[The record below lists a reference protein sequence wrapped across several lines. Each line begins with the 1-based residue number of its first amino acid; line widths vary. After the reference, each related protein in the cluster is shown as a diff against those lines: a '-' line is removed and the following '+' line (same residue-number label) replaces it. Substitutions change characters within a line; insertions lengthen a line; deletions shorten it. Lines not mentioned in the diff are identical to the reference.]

1 MRKLKRSI
9 LTLLLLVSSMTINA
23 QKVEFSDYTFSDKPY
38 QIDPKFANEEE
49 IIIERNVKTEF
60 VFSDNKAY
68 EIYLIHEKKLINSDN
83 AIERNN
89 RVYIPVNIDANLIAN
104 KLRVILKNGKIIE
117 LKSSDIKEEIDEQ
130 TRMKYNYFAVNGLE
144 KGAII
149 EKFHIIKRNP
159 EFTGNNF
166 FFQASY
172 PILNASVEIIYP
184 EHLIFTSASYNGF
197 PKAENK
203 LESYPN
209 KNSLFTVNTNIPP
222 LPNNERQSNV
232 VKNQQRFAYKLD
244 QNTASGVRNLY
255 NHADYGND
263 LYEAYNA
270 ELSRDENKALDQLVK
285 KFAKGN
291 TPLEQVQN
299 VEKYIKE
306 NIQFNRYFNTNKNLS
321 DVVKNKQGNLFDILR
336 LYVQVLKKQNIKH
349 EIVLT
354 TERFENVFD
363 PNFESSLNF
372 KDALFY
378 FPEADVYVEPAAN
391 VYRAPLFDDQYGGN
405 YGLFIKSKLFNGIEV
420 PVSEVRIIEFPKNQQ
435 LSVMNIAV
443 DFSKDIAEPYLTS
456 KIQFNGYESMN
467 FQPAKDF
474 ADPVEYKEMLNY
486 IGKNYTFE
494 SDVDSVVAENEGLDF
509 VGKKPFV
516 INVKANAKDLLT
528 KAGPN
533 YIFKIG
539 EVIGKQ
545 MEMYEEKERVL
556 PIEIDNPH
564 AYDRTITITLPE
576 GYKIKNPEVF
586 NMNYE
591 LKHEGKVV
599 ADFVSTYE
607 IKGNRLIVKNTENY
621 DFVELPSQLYPQY
634 QKVINAAA
642 DFNKLSIIL
651 EKI

>member
-117 LKSSDIKEEIDEQ
+117 LKSSDIKEEIDQQ

-159 EFTGNNF
+159 EFSGNNF

-336 LYVQVLKKQNIKH
+336 LYVQILKKQNIKH

-607 IKGNRLIVKNTENY
+607 IKGNQLIVKNTENY

>member
-607 IKGNRLIVKNTENY
+607 IKGNQLIVKNTENY

>member
-1 MRKLKRSI
+1 MRKLKRNI
-9 LTLLLLVSSMTINA
+9 FTLLLFISSMTINA
-23 QKVEFSDYTFSDKPY
+23 QKVEFSNYTFSDKPY
-38 QIDPKFANEEE
+38 QIDSKFANEEE

-159 EFTGNNF
+159 EFAGNNF

-172 PILNASVEIIYP
+172 PILNASVEVIYP

-209 KNSLFTVNTNIPP
+209 KNSLFTENTNIPP
-222 LPNNERQSNV
+222 IPNNERQSNV

-285 KFAKGN
+285 KFDKGN

-336 LYVQVLKKQNIKH
+336 LYVQVFKKQNIKH

-391 VYRAPLFDDQYGGN
+391 IYRAPLFDDQYGGN

-420 PVSEVRIIEFPKNQQ
+420 PVSEVKIIEFPKNQQ
-435 LSVMNIAV
+435 LSVMNINV

-509 VGKKPFV
+509 VGKKPFI

-533 YIFKIG
+533 YIFKVG

-599 ADFVSTYE
+599 ADFISTYE
-607 IKGNRLIVKNTENY
+607 IKGNQLIVKNTENY

>member
-545 MEMYEEKERVL
+545 MEMYEEKERIL

-591 LKHEGKVV
+591 LKHEGKIV

-607 IKGNRLIVKNTENY
+607 IKGNQLIVKNTENY

>member
-38 QIDPKFANEEE
+38 QIDPKFASEEE

-336 LYVQVLKKQNIKH
+336 LYVQILKKQNIKH

-420 PVSEVRIIEFPKNQQ
+420 PVSEVKIIEFPKNQQ

-607 IKGNRLIVKNTENY
+607 IKGNQLIVKNTENY